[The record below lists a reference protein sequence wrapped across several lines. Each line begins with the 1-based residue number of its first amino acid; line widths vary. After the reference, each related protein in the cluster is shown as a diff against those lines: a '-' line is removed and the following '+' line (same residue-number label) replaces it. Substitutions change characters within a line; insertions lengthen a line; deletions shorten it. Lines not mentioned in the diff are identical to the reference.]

1 MPPEPSSKKPLLPG
15 QFAWAASKKDGK
27 FSIRIGPDPL
37 EVTDDDILMV
47 PGQEDPTDLVPVD
60 FPSQAIQRFCVLKP
74 DEYAIIHNPTERYE
88 DSFPNGSFA
97 KGKND
102 MPALFFGAK
111 RVVTSGNFPIWPN
124 QWVEIRKAHHL
135 SASQYL
141 MVVVESLP
149 IDEKAAYYG
158 LTVACAKIKKAVVDE
173 TVGGGENPDPEG
185 DKTAPG
191 TKDKKDPKDS
201 KAPPEKKSDGSE
213 PPGEGKTTK
222 KEEKAPKTDEPLFVV
237 GQRIIIPGNMTPT
250 FIPPSGIEVVPEESA
265 QTTTGDPVLGFT
277 PPEEIIQ
284 RKISGGQLD
293 LGELQNFTRRGFLSS
308 SLFSSVKSS
317 FSELRDDQSDDMAFF
332 GAIKKELPP
341 VTIKKLAR
349 YLISGQPDPPSQP
362 LETPPQVIREAV
374 VPGPTQFCIL
384 IDADGTPQTYKGP
397 GRVFPGPYDR
407 FRMEGSQNGK
417 YDAYHIRPDR
427 GILLRVVAES
437 VKADKLMKQIPGC
450 IDEKKIFEK
459 SVYTKG
465 DEIFIGGFDAYLV
478 PSNAI
483 EVIDPETRKPHIGN
497 DHSNVYVQSIGV
509 DQKSGVYVAN
519 VDTGNVKLVQGE
531 KKLLLDPRKE
541 KHLKRRVPGKLWNLM
556 IGRMEPHK
564 MVRESEMVETPW
576 AISVMIPNNEAV
588 LVTSKDGRRVV
599 EGPKT
604 ELLAYEE
611 VLEILTLSKGQQKSD
626 DNQLETCFLRVAGNR
641 ITDTIELETADFV
654 KILLIVSY
662 GVRFITSAEKKEAK
676 AGDKKEEDKLAWFN
690 YKDYVMLLA
699 ANLRSRLKGA
709 AHGRT
714 ITDLYP
720 IVPNFVRDIILGAKP
735 EGEGAHRPGLKF
747 DENNMLVE
755 EVEVLSYR
763 IPDTSVAMAMEETN
777 EAIVTRQ
784 IVDAQKKAELASDQ
798 LRSQIDSARAD
809 LTIEAAQRERLVA
822 VRQTEE
828 RAETDAKRVEVEH
841 KLALIKQEQSAL
853 LQVERDKAA
862 DAAAE
867 AARNRTATDER
878 LRIAV
883 DDERRAKLISFRT
896 AFVALQK
903 EYLQAEATAD
913 KTRLEAVQ
921 TGLIEALEGLGNKE
935 LATALANNLPKA
947 GGTLGFLL
955 GTGGMT
961 MLKSMVKGTP
971 FEKALN
977 SLEASGDALE
987 AEAGKTE

>member
-1 MPPEPSSKKPLLPG
+1 MPPEPSAKKPLLYG
-15 QFAWAASKKDGK
+15 QYAWAASKKDGK
-27 FSIRIGPDPL
+27 YNIRIGPDPFD
-37 EVTDDDILMV
+37 VTDDEILMV
-47 PGQEDPTDLVPVD
+47 PDPDSPGKLMTVEH
-60 FPSQAIQRFCVLKP
+60 PSQAIQEFCILQP
-74 DEYAIIHNPTERYE
+74 GQYAIINNPTEKSGEEGY
-88 DSFPNGSFA
+88 PNGTYRTL
-97 KGKND
+97 KNE
-102 MPALFFGAK
+102 MPSLLYGAK
-111 RVVTSGNFPIWPN
+111 KVVTSGHFPTWPG
-124 QWVEIRKAHHL
+124 QWIEIMEAHHL

-141 MVVVESLP
+141 MVEVESLP
-149 IDEKAAYYG
+149 IDDKALYYG
-158 LTVACAKIKKAVVDE
+158 LTVKCAQIRKAVVDE
-173 TVGGGENPDPEG
+173 TVETGESPEDLKKAGGPAEG
-185 DKTAPG
+185 DGK
-191 TKDKKDPKDS
+191 KDAKKKDPP
-201 KAPPEKKSDGSE
+201 APA
-213 PPGEGKTTK
+213 
-222 KEEKAPKTDEPLFVV
+222 EEKAPKADEPLFEV
-237 GQRIIIPGNMTPT
+237 GKRIIIPGNMTPT
-250 FIPPSGIEVVPEESA
+250 YIPPSGIKVVPEESA
-265 QTTTGDPVLGFT
+265 QTTTADPVLGT
-277 PPEEIIQ
+277 TSPAEYVKSYIT
-284 RKISGGQLD
+284 RGRLD
-293 LGELQNFTRRGFLSS
+293 LSELQNFIRKAQLRSS
-308 SLFSSVKSS
+308 FFSNVKARFSDLRDSQSDEAALFS
-317 FSELRDDQSDDMAFF
+317 
-332 GAIKKELPP
+332 AIQRELPSP
-341 VTIKKLAR
+341 AVTKLAR
-349 YLISGQPDPPSQP
+349 YLVSGQPELPGQSQELP
-362 LETPPQVIREAV
+362 LQAVREAV
-374 VPGPTQFCIL
+374 VPGPTQFCVL

-407 FRMEGSQNGK
+407 FRMEGSQYGK

-437 VKADKLMKQIPGC
+437 VKAEKLVKQIPGC
-450 IDEKKIFEK
+450 TDEKKIFEK
-459 SVYTKG
+459 PIYTKG

-497 DHSNVYVQSIGV
+497 DHSHVYVQSIGV

-519 VDTGNVKLVQGE
+519 VDTGNVELVRGE
-531 KKLLLDPRKE
+531 KKLLLDPRKV

-564 MVRESEMVETPW
+564 MVSDRDMVETPW

-611 VLEILTLSKGQQKSD
+611 VLEILTLSKGRLKSD

-654 KILLIVSY
+654 KIKLVVSY
-662 GVRFITSAEKKEAK
+662 GVRFITNTEKKDEK
-676 AGDKKEEDKLAWFN
+676 TGGKKEEDKLAWFN
-690 YKDYVMLLA
+690 DKDYVMLLA

-709 AHGRT
+709 AHSMT
-714 ITDLYP
+714 ITNLYP

-755 EVEVLSYR
+755 EVEVLSYEL
-763 IPDTSVAMAMEETN
+763 PDPGIALAMEETN
-777 EAIVTRQ
+777 QAIVTRQ
-784 IVDAQKKAELASDQ
+784 IVDALKKAELTSDQ
-798 LRSQIDSARAD
+798 LRDQIDGARAD
-809 LTIEAAQRERLVA
+809 LTIKAAERERQVA

-828 RAETDAKRVEVEH
+828 RAETDSKRIEVEH
-841 KLALIKQEQSAL
+841 QLALTKQSQSAL

-862 DAAAE
+862 DATAE
-867 AARNRTATDER
+867 ATRNRTATDER

-896 AFVALQK
+896 AFVNLQK
-903 EYLQAEATAD
+903 EYLQAEAAAD
-913 KTRLEAVQ
+913 KMRLEAVQ
-921 TGLIEALEGLGNKE
+921 AGLIEALEGLGDKE

-961 MLKSMVKGTP
+961 ALKQMVKGTP

-977 SLEASGDALE
+977 ALEASGEALE
-987 AEAGKTE
+987 TAAAKTE